1 MKFKL
6 FIAISL
12 FFGFISSAHATK
24 VAEFG
29 DPIIGNSYAGCTFT
43 KVYSTGG
50 GGFLYDEYQITCPAG
65 GPYEVGVYF
74 NTQYPYPYQCT
85 FYPGDSSYYV
95 SGDCTNWRVYLY

>member
-12 FFGFISSAHATK
+12 FFGFMSSAHATK

-29 DPIIGNSYAGCTFT
+29 DPVIGNSYAGCTFT

-65 GPYEVGVYF
+65 GPYKVGVYF
-74 NTQYPYPYQCT
+74 NTQQNPYQCT
-85 FYPGDSSYYV
+85 FYPGTCSYYV
-95 SGDCTNWRVYLY
+95 QGKCT